1 MSRFIET
8 ICYENGVFQRIGLH
22 NERCNRTR
30 HHFFGLVPD
39 LHLEMYLSVPQNL
52 KDEIVKCT
60 VTYGIEI
67 TNIEYQ
73 LYVIRP
79 VRSLKVIYDDTI
91 DYAFKYADRTKL
103 TSLFKQKGEYD
114 DVLIIKNG
122 LITDT
127 TYANTIFLRNS
138 SWYSPDKPLLLGT
151 RLRNYLNM
159 GLVTPTPLLLRDLSL
174 FSEIRLINAMIPI
187 ENSPRIPIENVIL

>member
-79 VRSLKVIYDDTI
+79 IRSLKLICDDTI
-91 DYAFKYADRTKL
+91 EYPFKYADRTKL
-103 TSLFKQKGEYD
+103 TSLFKLKGQYD
-114 DVLIIKNG
+114 DILIIRNR

-127 TYANTIFLRNS
+127 SYANAIFLKNKR
-138 SWYSPDKPLLLGT
+138 WYSPNKPLLQGT
-151 RLRNYLNM
+151 RLMSYLSN
-159 GLVTPTPLLLRDLSL
+159 GLVTPAPLQPGDLSL
-174 FSEIRLINAMIPI
+174 YSEIRIINAMISI
-187 ENSPRIPIENVIL
+187 ENSPRIPIENVK